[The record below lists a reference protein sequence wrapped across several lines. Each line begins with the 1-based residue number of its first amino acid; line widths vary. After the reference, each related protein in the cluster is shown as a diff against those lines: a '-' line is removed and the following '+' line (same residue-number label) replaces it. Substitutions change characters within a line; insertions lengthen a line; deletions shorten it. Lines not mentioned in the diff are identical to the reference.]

1 MFSWLQIDSG
11 GKYENTSETSMFLDL
26 GTADGAVRCIGSD
39 IFRKSGGWRK
49 SAVSHDAQR
58 SVECRR
64 RKYRIHHLWGLYQRN
79 RFELQMDNRIGLR
92 KIAC

>member
-1 MFSWLQIDSG
+1 MLMRRFSWLQIDSG

-49 SAVSHDAQR
+49 SAVSHDT
-58 SVECRR
+58 
-64 RKYRIHHLWGLYQRN
+64 
-79 RFELQMDNRIGLR
+79 
-92 KIAC
+92 